1 MLYALRC
8 FINNLKSMFS
18 VWQSSERLR
27 LMSVEQDIHIIK
39 RVLSLDPL
47 DVTAD
52 STHHDAVVS
61 KSVMSWLDNWASDK
75 YVTQDDIDEVVSNAV
90 DDYDFSDAV
99 ERCIDDK
106 DWDYIMRDSLDWDKA
121 AELVVEKL
129 DWDTII
135 SDNELLTESHIDVN
149 DIMLKSDHM
158 SEDDLVTR
166 ADLSDMVVGELKRD
180 WFDSMLKEQVT
191 RQFKDTLMSVRQ
203 TEEENARNAID
214 DEIVA
219 KVDTLVGEE
228 LRKKFGDSFDIWFHN
243 LIAHSVKQVIS
254 DMIVAAHQQVVDNAS
269 TEDDSNV

>member
-8 FINNLKSMFS
+8 FISNLKSMFTM
-18 VWQSSERLR
+18 QSSERLR
-27 LMSVEQDIHIIK
+27 LMAVEQDIHIIK

-203 TEEENARNAID
+203 TEEDNVRNAID

-219 KVDTLVGEE
+219 KVDTLVAEE
-228 LRKKFGDSFDIWFHN
+228 LRKRFGNSFDIWFHN

-269 TEDDSNV
+269 TENDSNV